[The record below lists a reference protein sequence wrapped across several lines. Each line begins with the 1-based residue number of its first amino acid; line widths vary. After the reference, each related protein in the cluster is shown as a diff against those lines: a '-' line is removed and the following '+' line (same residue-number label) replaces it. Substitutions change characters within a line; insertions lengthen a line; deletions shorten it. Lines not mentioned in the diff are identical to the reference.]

1 MRASILR
8 NAVILAA
15 MLLTVFLYVR
25 VLSRAYVLNEEN
37 ERTKGRVEQLQKDHE
52 ELKVKIA
59 LLKNDR
65 TYLEKMAREELG
77 MIKQDEKVYRFEK

>member
-8 NAVILAA
+8 NAVILIA

-25 VLSRAYVLNEEN
+25 VLSRVYVLNEEN

-59 LLKNDR
+59 LLKNDPA
-65 TYLEKMAREELG
+65 YLEKVAREELG